1 MNMSKALKPS
11 MFNYLCK
18 DEQQL
23 ILYNSFIGTK
33 SIAKVSDCNKVEV
46 ENLLSQSLIDEVSFN
61 NITDTLFEMGFLVP
75 ADENEK
81 LKREFLFSQFVNDD
95 TLDLVI
101 TLTEKCNFVCKYC
114 AQDFAKGKMSEIV
127 QDQII
132 QFVKK
137 NINKYSKLRVEWF
150 GGEPLLCKD
159 IIKKLS
165 ESFIDIC
172 RKARKGYSAAITTNG
187 YLLDINTFRML
198 YDNKVIAYQ
207 ITLDGL
213 KKNHDKQ
220 RCLSNQKG
228 TFDKILSNLL
238 DIKNT
243 TSSAAFR
250 INIRTNFTKDI
261 VDNIE
266 DYLSFYQDQFIGD
279 NRFVFFA
286 RAAEDWG
293 GERVKGFEGLL
304 NANEQHT
311 LLEKIYN
318 KNPKIDFYVNYSFL
332 EPTSTVCHAVHKN
345 MFNIGCD
352 GKVYK
357 CDSSIELACIGEI
370 CAGGKMVLDEYKM
383 ALWSCGTRYTSLECD
398 ECFFSCSCIKGGC
411 PLDIVKG
418 YDREKYRCSFEKYNI
433 DALLKMF
440 ASTENIRLI

>member
-1 MNMSKALKPS
+1 MSKALKPS
-11 MFNYLCK
+11 MFDYLCK

-213 KKNHDKQ
+213 KKIMISKDVYQTKKEH
-220 RCLSNQKG
+220 S
-228 TFDKILSNLL
+228 
-238 DIKNT
+238 IK
-243 TSSAAFR
+243 
-250 INIRTNFTKDI
+250 
-261 VDNIE
+261 
-266 DYLSFYQDQFIGD
+266 SFQTCWI
-279 NRFVFFA
+279 
-286 RAAEDWG
+286 
-293 GERVKGFEGLL
+293 
-304 NANEQHT
+304 
-311 LLEKIYN
+311 
-318 KNPKIDFYVNYSFL
+318 
-332 EPTSTVCHAVHKN
+332 
-345 MFNIGCD
+345 
-352 GKVYK
+352 
-357 CDSSIELACIGEI
+357 
-370 CAGGKMVLDEYKM
+370 
-383 ALWSCGTRYTSLECD
+383 
-398 ECFFSCSCIKGGC
+398 
-411 PLDIVKG
+411 
-418 YDREKYRCSFEKYNI
+418 
-433 DALLKMF
+433 
-440 ASTENIRLI
+440 